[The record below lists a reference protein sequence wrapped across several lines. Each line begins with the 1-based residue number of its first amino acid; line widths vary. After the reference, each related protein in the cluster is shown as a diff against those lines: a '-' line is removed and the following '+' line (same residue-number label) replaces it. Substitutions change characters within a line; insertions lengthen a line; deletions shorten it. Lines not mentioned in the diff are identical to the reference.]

1 MWSGFVDFISS
12 ATPTDG
18 TFSSEPD
25 GRLECKQLSVLYCR
39 TGLTLNESI
48 FFLNMKN
55 GFTDNLLVIKTEETY
70 VLFQAP
76 ATM

>member
-25 GRLECKQLSVLYCR
+25 GRLECKQLVSYVAEQVL
-39 TGLTLNESI
+39 
-48 FFLNMKN
+48 
-55 GFTDNLLVIKTEETY
+55 
-70 VLFQAP
+70 Q
-76 ATM
+76 